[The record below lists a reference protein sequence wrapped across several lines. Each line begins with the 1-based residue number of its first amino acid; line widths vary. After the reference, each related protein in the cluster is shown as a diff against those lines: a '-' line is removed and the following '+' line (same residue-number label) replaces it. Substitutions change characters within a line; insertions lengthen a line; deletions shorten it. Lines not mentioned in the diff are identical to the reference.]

1 LEDNFFE
8 RATQLVVMN
17 GILSRRSALIGM
29 AGLAFGQEGPA
40 DLERVKVGAMPPAF
54 ELPSAGGGKVSLGS
68 LKGKDVVLVFYRGYW

>member
-1 LEDNFFE
+1 
-8 RATQLVVMN
+8 
-17 GILSRRSALIGM
+17 M